1 MEAHPGVEEEQ
12 EQEAPREGGGEGKEG
27 SGGAGQVIWAGS
39 GQVGGQQ
46 YYGPVSERLITEVKQ
61 RQNIMVH
68 ILKEETS
75 KEKEIEK
82 VKLFEHILK
91 LHIN

>member
-1 MEAHPGVEEEQ
+1 
-12 EQEAPREGGGEGKEG
+12 
-27 SGGAGQVIWAGS
+27 
-39 GQVGGQQ
+39 
-46 YYGPVSERLITEVKQ
+46 
-61 RQNIMVH
+61 MVL